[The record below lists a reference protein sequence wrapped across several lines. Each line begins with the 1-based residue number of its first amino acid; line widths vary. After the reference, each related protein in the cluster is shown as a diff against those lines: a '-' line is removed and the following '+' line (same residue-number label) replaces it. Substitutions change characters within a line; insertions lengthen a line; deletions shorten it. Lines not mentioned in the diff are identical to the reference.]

1 MKSCQKFWWLL
12 LPLLMACA
20 PTRPKEAFEHYSRP
34 VKPDYAQLSNWA
46 AWPHTR
52 DLADSTPAG
61 LKDMQAVSQADV
73 FFLHPT
79 TLVRRRGNGR
89 WNAEIDDEYINR
101 KTDESSILY
110 QATLFNGVG
119 RVYAPRYRQAHLE
132 TFFTDDTAS
141 AQKAL
146 DLAYEDVA
154 AAFEYFLENENRNRP
169 IILAGH
175 SQGAYH
181 LMRLLSDYFDG
192 NLPLLKRLVVAYA
205 VGYPIPAQRLSTL
218 QPCRTPEQ
226 TACVCSWRTYRKGHK
241 PDFLDEEEEMIITNP
256 LSWTTGPEYVGK
268 DQNLGS
274 VLDGLDQ
281 KPVPGMSGAQI
292 HRGILWTDK
301 PRFKGS
307 FWFPFA
313 NYHRGDFNI
322 FYMNVRT
329 NAAQRLAA
337 FWK

>member
-1 MKSCQKFWWLL
+1 MMITMKSCQKFWWLL

-20 PTRPKEAFEHYSRP
+20 ATRPKHAFENYTRP
-34 VKPDYAQLSNWA
+34 GKPDYAQLSNWA
-46 AWPHTR
+46 AWPHSR

-79 TLVRRRGNGR
+79 TLVRHRGNGR
-89 WNAEIDDEYINR
+89 WNAEIDDAYINR

-141 AQKAL
+141 ARKAL

-175 SQGAYH
+175 SQGGLPPDAPA
-181 LMRLLSDYFDG
+181 LRLF
-192 NLPLLKRLVVAYA
+192 
-205 VGYPIPAQRLSTL
+205 
-218 QPCRTPEQ
+218 
-226 TACVCSWRTYRKGHK
+226 
-241 PDFLDEEEEMIITNP
+241 
-256 LSWTTGPEYVGK
+256 
-268 DQNLGS
+268 
-274 VLDGLDQ
+274 
-281 KPVPGMSGAQI
+281 
-292 HRGILWTDK
+292 
-301 PRFKGS
+301 
-307 FWFPFA
+307 
-313 NYHRGDFNI
+313 
-322 FYMNVRT
+322 
-329 NAAQRLAA
+329 
-337 FWK
+337 